1 MPPLVAGS
9 DAHHWLE
16 LGVSQRA
23 VHTEKI
29 TTHTAMR
36 VIKEGLTGYT
46 GGAYTPLGLQTAKML
61 KTFRTY
67 YGTSPPH
74 VVTSPRRCARI
85 VGTCETTRPTTRG
98 RR

>member
-46 GGAYTPLGLQTAKML
+46 GGAYTPLGL
-61 KTFRTY
+61 
-67 YGTSPPH
+67 
-74 VVTSPRRCARI
+74 
-85 VGTCETTRPTTRG
+85 
-98 RR
+98 